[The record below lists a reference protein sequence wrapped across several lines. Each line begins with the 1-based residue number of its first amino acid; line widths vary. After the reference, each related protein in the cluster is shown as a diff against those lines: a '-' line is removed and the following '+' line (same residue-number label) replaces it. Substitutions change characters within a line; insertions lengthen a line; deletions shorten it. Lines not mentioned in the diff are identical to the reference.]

1 MKLTRFLFLTLFMS
15 VVGMLSATAQNRFV
29 TGQVVDAADEPLP
42 GVSVVMAGAANGV
55 MTDIDGNFKIQVP
68 AKDVELKFTYIGC
81 EPQTIKV
88 PAGKDR
94 VDVTMREL
102 DNRLDEVVVVGYG
115 AQKKVNLTGAVAS
128 IDAADLKD
136 RPAHTLSNML
146 QGAVPGL
153 NITTSSG
160 VPGSSPSINVRGQAT
175 IGNDGNGSPL
185 ILIDGAEG
193 DIARVNPND
202 IQSVSIIKDASGAA
216 IYGARAA
223 FGVILITTKNGSEK
237 DGKATVRYSG
247 RVGWEE
253 PTTSTDYMTT
263 GYWSAYTVNT
273 FYAARYDKPFIK
285 YTDYDMQQLLARVND
300 KTENPDRPW
309 IVEEV
314 RNGKNSWVYY
324 GNNDWYDMLYNKRH
338 MVQQHNISLS
348 GGNEAVKYFVS
359 GSMDLQDG
367 IVKMNTDK
375 FKRYNLRSKIDFRIN
390 KYMSFSNNTSFYG
403 STYNYPG
410 PGSIEDLIAYGS
422 SYVYPF
428 FPLQNPDGSY
438 LYKTD
443 YIDNNGNIGNGRQT
457 IMATGSHRNTKRST
471 DFSNTSRLTI
481 NPIQQL
487 TIVGDF
493 TYRFYQNRNTQRR
506 NRVPYRQYPGQE
518 MQYYDSGAG
527 TNDLTEVVNTR
538 DYYSV
543 NAYATYNDKFN
554 EVHNL
559 TVTAGYN
566 YETRNLKDLKVVGQN
581 LISENHD
588 DIGLVGPNAKGEKVI
603 TAEGGQNE
611 YALSGF
617 FGRVNYDYKGKYLF
631 EASGRYD
638 GTSRFQRGH
647 RWGFFPSASAG
658 WRISEEN
665 FFEGARSLV
674 NNLKLR
680 VSYGSLGN
688 QNRNSKYYPYLRLVS
703 VKDFAS
709 YTFGEGSN
717 MAQYAAI
724 DKANASDLTWET
736 AKQWNLGVDFA
747 MLNDRLSFTGDVYVR
762 NTENMLVDGVTLPSV
777 YGDDEPEMNAAD
789 LRTKGYELS
798 LQWRDAFSLAGH
810 RFSYNVGFNLSEYR
824 SEVTKFDNPDKL
836 FSKKY
841 YEGMQLGEIWG
852 YRTDGL
858 FATEQD
864 AQDYA
869 KAVDLGMFNT
879 YSKGWHAGDL
889 KYLDLNG
896 NDRIDKGGESAI
908 DPGDK
913 EILGNSL
920 PRLSY
925 GITAGFNYFGFD
937 ASVFFQGTGNHY
949 WYPNEDSHAFWG
961 PYASPLIGFIPNN
974 LWDNVWSEDNP
985 DAYFPRPVAY
995 TAYSGVLNH
1004 VNDRYI
1010 QNLRYLRLKNLTVGY
1025 TVPVKLTKR
1034 IGIENLRVYFSGE
1047 NLTYWSPVKKASK
1060 YVDPEGC
1067 IDYSGDKNRM
1077 AYTWQKTF
1085 MFGLDLTF

>member
-1 MKLTRFLFLTLFMS
+1 MKLTKCFFLTLFMF
-15 VVGMLSATAQNRFV
+15 VAGILSTTAQNRMV
-29 TGQVVDAADEPLP
+29 SGQVVDLDDEPLP
-42 GVSVVMAGAANGV
+42 GVSVTVGGTSTGSL
-55 MTDIDGNFKIQVP
+55 TDIDGNFKVSIP
-68 AKDVELKFTYIGC
+68 TKGADLNFAYIGH
-81 EPQTIKV
+81 EPQTVKV
-88 PAGKDR
+88 SATDDNLK
-94 VDVTMREL
+94 VIMREA
-102 DNRLDEVVVVGYG
+102 DNRLDEVIVVGYG
-115 AQKKVNLTGAVAS
+115 KQKKVNLTGAVAS
-128 IDAADLKD
+128 IDAKELEN
-136 RPAHTLSNML
+136 RSAHSLSNML
-146 QGAVPGL
+146 QGAVAGL

-160 VPGSSPSINVRGQAT
+160 VPGSSPTVNVRGQAS
-175 IGNDGNGSPL
+175 INGGSPL
-185 ILIDGAEG
+185 VLVDGSEG

-202 IQSVSIIKDASGAA
+202 VESISVIKDASGAA

-223 FGVILITTKNGSEK
+223 FGVILITTKSGAAK

-253 PTTSTDYMTT
+253 PTTSTDYMTS

-324 GNNDWYDMLYNKRH
+324 GNNDWYNTLYNKRH
-338 MVQQHNISLS
+338 MVQQHNVSLS
-348 GGNEAVKYFVS
+348 GGTNSVKYFVS
-359 GSMDLQDG
+359 GGLDFQDG

-375 FKRYNLRSKIDFRIN
+375 FKRYNLRSKIDFQMN
-390 KYMSFSNNTSFYG
+390 KYMQFSNNTSFYG

-422 SYVYPF
+422 SYLYPF
-428 FPLQNPDGSY
+428 LPLQNPDGSY
-438 LYKTD
+438 IYATD
-443 YIDNNGNIGNGRQT
+443 YIDNNGKIGNGRQ
-457 IMATGSHRNTKRST
+457 IILATNSHRNTKRST

-481 NPIQQL
+481 TPISQL
-487 TIVGDF
+487 SVVADF

-527 TNDLTEVVNTR
+527 TNDLSETFNTR
-538 DYYSV
+538 NYYSV
-543 NAYATYNDKFN
+543 NAYATYNDTFN

-566 YETRNLKDLKVVGQN
+566 YETRNLKDLGATAQN
-581 LISENHD
+581 LISD
-588 DIGLVGPNAKGEKVI
+588 DLDDFNLVGPNSKGEKI
-603 TAEGGQNE
+603 TTVSGGQEE

-617 FGRVNYDYKGKYLF
+617 FGRVNYNYKGKYLAEF
-631 EASGRYD
+631 SGRYD

-647 RWGFFPSASAG
+647 RWGFFPSGSIG
-658 WRISEEN
+658 WRISEED
-665 FFEGARSLV
+665 FFADARTLV

-680 VSYGSLGN
+680 LSYGSLGN
-688 QNRNSKYYPYLRLVS
+688 QNVSDYYPYLRLVN
-703 VKDFAS
+703 VKSFAAF
-709 YTFGEGSN
+709 TFGEGSN
-717 MAQYAAI
+717 LAQYAALGVPS
-724 DKANASDLTWET
+724 ASDLTWET
-736 AKQWNLGVDFA
+736 SKQWNLGVDFS
-747 MLNDRLSFTGDVYVR
+747 MLNDRLNFTGDVYIR
-762 NTENMLVDGVTLPSV
+762 DTDNMLTEGIALPSV
-777 YGDDEPEMNAAD
+777 YGEDEPQMNAAD
-789 LRTKGYELS
+789 LRTKGYEVS
-798 LQWRDAFSLAGH
+798 VQWRDAFSLAGH

-824 SEVTKFDNPDKL
+824 SEITKFDNPDKL

-852 YRTDGL
+852 YRTGGL
-858 FATEQD
+858 FATEQE

-869 KAVDLGMFNT
+869 KAIDLGMFNT

-908 DPGDK
+908 NPGDK

-949 WYPNEDSHAFWG
+949 WYPNEDNHSFWG
-961 PYASPLIGFIPNN
+961 PYASPLIGFIPKD

-1004 VNDRYI
+1004 VNDRYL
-1010 QNLRYLRLKNLTVGY
+1010 QNIRYLRLKNLTVGY
-1025 TVPVKLTKR
+1025 TIPAKLTKR
-1034 IGIENLRVYFSGE
+1034 IGIDNLRVYFSGE
-1047 NLTYWSPVKKASK
+1047 NLTYWSPVKKVSK

-1077 AYTWQKTF
+1077 AYSWQKSF
-1085 MFGLDLTF
+1085 MFGLDLSF